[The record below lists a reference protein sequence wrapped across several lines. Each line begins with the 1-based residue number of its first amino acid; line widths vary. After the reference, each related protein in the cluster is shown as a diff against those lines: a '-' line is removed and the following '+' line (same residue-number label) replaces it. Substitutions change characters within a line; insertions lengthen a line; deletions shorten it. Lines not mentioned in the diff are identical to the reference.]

1 VNLVLANREA
11 RLRASS
17 GKDSSGQTQ
26 WAALQAAHQMT
37 SKKPSSFIVVYLYN
51 QARTYFSKN
60 L

>member
-1 VNLVLANREA
+1 LANREA
-11 RLRASS
+11 RLRAPS

-26 WAALQAAHQMT
+26 WAALQAAHQMV

-51 QARTYFSKN
+51 QARTYFSRN